1 MATDADI
8 SSTVAS
14 TNGGSEPALVKEHSS
29 TDPNLDDDSD
39 LAPLTDDY
47 SGKES
52 VDEEE
57 GALGQE
63 SKTDAAVSENADSV
77 TDAEKKILRA
87 ERFGISVQLSEEEKR
102 NSRAER
108 YGFLL
113 FHRLIYAIGT
123 PSPKQGSDGSKNS
136 EESKRKARADR
147 FGQPV
152 PAEPTD
158 NEAKKKARLERFG
171 SLPKPDA
178 VEEDKRKAR
187 ALRFAQP
194 SSTPTSLTGEGDI
207 QPNVENAEK
216 GGEEA

>member
-14 TNGGSEPALVKEHSS
+14 TNVGSEPALVKEHSS

-108 YGFLL
+108 Y
-113 FHRLIYAIGT
+113 
-123 PSPKQGSDGSKNS
+123 QGSDGSKNS

-216 GGEEA
+216 AGEEA

>member
-102 NSRAER
+102 NSRAESK
-108 YGFLL
+108 
-113 FHRLIYAIGT
+113 LILGRFGT

-187 ALRFAQP
+187 ALRFV
-194 SSTPTSLTGEGDI
+194 S
-207 QPNVENAEK
+207 VEVSVQRK
-216 GGEEA
+216 LLVQRF

>member
-14 TNGGSEPALVKEHSS
+14 TNVGSEPALVKEHSS

-108 YGFLL
+108 F
-113 FHRLIYAIGT
+113 GT

-216 GGEEA
+216 AGEEA

>member
-108 YGFLL
+108 Y
-113 FHRLIYAIGT
+113 
-123 PSPKQGSDGSKNS
+123 QGSDGSKNS